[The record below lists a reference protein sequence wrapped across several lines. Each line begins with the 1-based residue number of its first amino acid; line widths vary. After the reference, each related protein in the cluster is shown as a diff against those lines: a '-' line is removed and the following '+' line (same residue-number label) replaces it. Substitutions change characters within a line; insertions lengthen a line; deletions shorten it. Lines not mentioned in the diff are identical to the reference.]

1 MQFKSVKVPKLS
13 ATIVGQIED
22 MILDGVLKPGDRLP
36 AERDLAQQLDVSR
49 ASLRE
54 ALGVLQARGLL
65 QARRGGGTYVR
76 DVAADTVTEP
86 LVHLLKKRPDAV
98 GDFLEVRSVLEE
110 MAAQFAAKRAN
121 DVDREIIALR
131 FRALETTYDT
141 PKLTGN
147 SDADLAFHMAIADAS
162 HNVALVHVMRGLFNL
177 LHVTIADNL
186 DRIFAEAGGMEVI
199 RRQHRELYDAVMAG
213 DADAARRKAR
223 THLDF
228 VVSTL
233 RGSAD
238 ETLRQERSRRR
249 LENIDD

>member
-1 MQFKSVKVPKLS
+1 MQFKSVKVPKVS

-65 QARRGGGTYVR
+65 QARRGGGTYVC

-86 LVHLLKKRPDAV
+86 LIHLLKQRPDAV

-110 MAAQFAAKRAN
+110 MAAQFAAIRAN
-121 DVDREIIALR
+121 DVDREIIAMR
-131 FRALETTYDT
+131 FSALESTYQT
-141 PKLTGN
+141 AERMTN
-147 SDADLAFHMAIADAS
+147 ADADLAFHMAIADAS
-162 HNVALVHVMRGLFNL
+162 HNVALVQVMRGLFNL
-177 LHVTIADNL
+177 LRATIADNL
-186 DRIFAEAGGMEVI
+186 DRIYAEAGGMDAI
-199 RRQHRELYDAVMAG
+199 RRQHRDLYDAVMAG
-213 DADAARRKAR
+213 DGDAARRSAR
-223 THLDF
+223 THLGF
-228 VVSTL
+228 VVSVL

-238 ETLRQERSRRR
+238 EILRQERSRRR
-249 LENIDD
+249 LENIDG